1 MFPGLLDNWRIIFPK
16 AKMSNIKE
24 EFPNLGQREI
34 VTEISKITGWNLQID
49 SIGDSIFSCIPGGYD
64 RSQTFR
70 INFQRSDVRVSAE
83 IVLGSLAKNLMKA
96 LGKVSQENKDLFFHS
111 IDLIEEKSIQVRLHC
126 GSYQGPAKD
135 MSPWPN
141 SWKDFRLILTR
152 TYSEKENV
160 SNLLIDIG
168 DYAISLMSTVL
179 PLERIEAQGYE
190 EGALIEFMHKRY
202 ERNKK
207 NREIAIK
214 IHGNICKIC
223 NFSTKEVF
231 GKDEIIQVHHI
242 LPVSEMNEGHV
253 VDPEKELI
261 PVCPTCHA
269 FIHTKK
275 PPYSIDEVISM
286 RKSGS

>member
-1 MFPGLLDNWRIIFPK
+1 
-16 AKMSNIKE
+16 MSDIKE
-24 EFPNLGQREI
+24 EFPNLGP
-34 VTEISKITGWNLQID
+34 TEIIFEIAKKIGWNLQAD
-49 SIGDSIFSCIPGGYD
+49 SIEKSSFSCVPAGHE
-64 RSQTFR
+64 RSRTFR
-70 INFQRSDVRVSAE
+70 MNFQRSDVRVSVE

-96 LGKVSQENKDLFFHS
+96 LGKVSQENKELFFHS

-135 MSPWPN
+135 MTTWPD

-152 TYSEKENV
+152 IYEEKENS
-160 SNLLIDIG
+160 SNLLVDIG
-168 DYAISLMSTVL
+168 DYALSVMSTIL
-179 PLERIEAQGYE
+179 PLERIETEGYE
-190 EGALIEFMHKRY
+190 EGTLIEFMHRRH

-214 IHGNICKIC
+214 IHGNSCKIC
-223 NFSTKEVF
+223 SFTTKEVF

-242 LPVSEMNEGHV
+242 LPVSKMNEGHV

-269 FIHTKK
+269 FIHTRK
-275 PPYSIDEVISM
+275 PPYTMDEVISM
-286 RKSGS
+286 RKVGIYESGRDGKIHV